1 MTLLTVKNVSF
12 RYDQKWI
19 LKHLDFEVQ
28 AGDYLCIIGE
38 NGVGKSTL
46 IKGLLQLIRPSEG
59 EIIFHPSLKKT
70 EIGYLPQQTPVQK
83 DFPASVEE
91 VVLSGCLNQMLWRPF
106 YQRKQKQ
113 LADEQMKRLGIEQ
126 LKHHSYRELS
136 GGQQQRVLLA
146 RALYSTEKVLV
157 LDEPIAGLDP
167 KVSEELYGLLAQM
180 NQEMGMTILMI
191 SHDVTHCLNDATHIL
206 HLQKNQYFYG
216 TKEAY
221 LNEQKKHHMR
231 GGIGK

>member
-1 MTLLTVKNVSF
+1 
-12 RYDQKWI
+12 
-19 LKHLDFEVQ
+19 
-28 AGDYLCIIGE
+28 
-38 NGVGKSTL
+38 
-46 IKGLLQLIRPSEG
+46 
-59 EIIFHPSLKKT
+59 
-70 EIGYLPQQTPVQK
+70 
-83 DFPASVEE
+83 
-91 VVLSGCLNQMLWRPF
+91 
-106 YQRKQKQ
+106 
-113 LADEQMKRLGIEQ
+113 MKRLGIEQ

-146 RALYSTEKVLV
+146 RALCSTEKVLV

-221 LNEQKKHHMR
+221 LHEQKKHHMR

>member
-70 EIGYLPQQTPVQK
+70 GDWLFATTDPC
-83 DFPASVEE
+83 S
-91 VVLSGCLNQMLWRPF
+91 
-106 YQRKQKQ
+106 
-113 LADEQMKRLGIEQ
+113 KRF
-126 LKHHSYRELS
+126 S
-136 GGQQQRVLLA
+136 
-146 RALYSTEKVLV
+146 
-157 LDEPIAGLDP
+157 
-167 KVSEELYGLLAQM
+167 
-180 NQEMGMTILMI
+180 
-191 SHDVTHCLNDATHIL
+191 C
-206 HLQKNQYFYG
+206 
-216 TKEAY
+216 
-221 LNEQKKHHMR
+221 
-231 GGIGK
+231 